1 MIAGTVKHV
10 DAKDWKN
17 GIFLYHFTLEGS
29 PVVHNCGTA
38 NPNVQPGETI
48 CFKTVNRKVD
58 VKSIERVTEEKA
70 KSIAASD
77 QSPSSSAASPAGSSP
92 STSSSRSSAG
102 DVGQRIQRQ
111 EARHDAIRLVC
122 AAMENKLLPY
132 PQSGKNEDK
141 WSRMLDLINE
151 TTNDLI
157 EMEDEWTS
165 RS

>member
-58 VKSIERVTEEKA
+58 VKSIERVSPEKA
-70 KSIAASD
+70 TSISAEANNAPAPPSAEARGSAPSG
-77 QSPSSSAASPAGSSP
+77 QSSK
-92 STSSSRSSAG
+92 
-102 DVGQRIQRQ
+102 DIGQRIQRQ

>member
-29 PVVHNCGTA
+29 PVVHNCGTT

-58 VKSIERVTEEKA
+58 VKTIERVSEEKA
-70 KSIAASD
+70 KALASD
-77 QSPSSSAASPAGSSP
+77 QSPSSSGPSPATSSP
-92 STSSSRSSAG
+92 SMSSSPSSG
-102 DVGQRIQRQ
+102 DVGRRIQRQ

-157 EMEDEWTS
+157 EMEDEWTT